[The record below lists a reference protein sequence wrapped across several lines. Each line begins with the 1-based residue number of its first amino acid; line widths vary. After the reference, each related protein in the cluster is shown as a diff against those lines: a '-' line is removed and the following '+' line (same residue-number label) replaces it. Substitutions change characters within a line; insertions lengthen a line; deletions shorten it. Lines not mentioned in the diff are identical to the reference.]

1 MSWSI
6 IRFIQVDYLQTKL
19 RSYSSNLTIV
29 QIWLVQIFCQS
40 VPSLYKIK
48 ILVHKSSIQF
58 NVSVLF
64 LVDEG
69 KTEPLRP
76 PLDSDA
82 LLSRHLLELDTLKT
96 PTS

>member
-29 QIWLVQIFCQS
+29 WLVQIFCQS

-48 ILVHKSSIQF
+48 ILVHKSSIKF

-82 LLSRHLLELDTLKT
+82 LLSRHLLKLNTLKT